1 VTHLSSVQDRHTLF
15 VEPLWFDQ
23 SWLIS
28 EVSMTSEQLITLQ
41 KEYKVEHLPLSKQLR
56 LTKRVAGHIILTNY
70 DPQLLSNDERIKLND
85 EADNGASND
94 VMVDIRGDYPGGE
107 LPLHGFFRLRSFYNV
122 LNFIGR
128 DLDDEPE
135 LAIDKHPATP
145 SVRENPVHTLAISVS
160 KTEPDDSKLSVYYEG
175 FYYAVQAESGYQWNR
190 EGFRLL
196 HQIFQ
201 MTMADLA
208 QKGAPQITISK

>member
-1 VTHLSSVQDRHTLF
+1 
-15 VEPLWFDQ
+15 
-23 SWLIS
+23 
-28 EVSMTSEQLITLQ
+28 MTSEQLINFQ
-41 KEYKVEHLPLSKQLR
+41 KEYKVEHLPSKQLK

-70 DPQLLSNDERIKLND
+70 DPHLLSNDERIKLND
-85 EADNGASND
+85 EADNGSIND

-135 LAIDKHPATP
+135 LAIDKHPSTP
-145 SVRENPVHTLAISVS
+145 AVRENPIHTLAISVS
-160 KTEPDDSKLSVYYEG
+160 KHEPDDVNLSVYYEG
-175 FYYAVQAESGYQWNR
+175 FYYAVKAESGYQWNR